1 MADDGKPSS
10 RATAAAAATSPSSPD
25 AVGAAMYARDYAAHA
40 LGIVLDEI
48 GEMHATMSMTV
59 RRDMLN
65 GHAICHGGLIFT
77 LADTAFA
84 YACNAENHAA
94 VALGCDVSF
103 AAPAYEGE
111 RLTATARRRVQ
122 QGRTGIYDV
131 EVANASG
138 QVIALFRG
146 TSYRINKAVIE
157 TGAPPR

>member
-1 MADDGKPSS
+1 MADDGKPS
-10 RATAAAAATSPSSPD
+10 RAVEAPPPPPD
-25 AVGAAMYARDYAAHA
+25 AVGAAMYARDFASQA

-48 GEMHATMSMTV
+48 GATHATMSMTV

-65 GHAICHGGLIFT
+65 GHAMCHGGLIFT

-84 YACNAENHAA
+84 YACNAENQAA

-103 AAPAYEGE
+103 AAPAREGE

-146 TSYRINKAVIE
+146 TSYRINKVIVE
-157 TGAPPR
+157 TGPPPRQAD